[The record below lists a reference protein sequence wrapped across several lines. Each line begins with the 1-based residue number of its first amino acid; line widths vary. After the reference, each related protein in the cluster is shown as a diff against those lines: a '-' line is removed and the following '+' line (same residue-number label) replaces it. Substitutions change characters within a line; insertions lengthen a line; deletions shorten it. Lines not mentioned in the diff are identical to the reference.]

1 MHPSLSDAQRYR
13 AIAVFILVSAIHT
26 AMPRALPAQVR
37 GQPVWF
43 EPAYAYDARAGIDAG
58 HFGETDGST
67 ITAGGSWQI
76 WAGNCR
82 RFSISAAGGVLNPG
96 GPAGTRFTGAAG
108 AQILL
113 NPCPSPLSVSP
124 VTFRFVTGAGLVR
137 GDGVSV
143 WSVPI
148 GIGLG
153 WKVPIPVA
161 QIEPWVVP
169 HVLYREPLRLASS
182 GSGEGSG
189 ERRGGSWTGALS
201 AGFTFGLG
209 EVGGLRVAGTCCRGG
224 VGLGYGL
231 SLWF

>member
-1 MHPSLSDAQRYR
+1 MVQPHRSSAVPRYR
-13 AIAVFILVSAIHT
+13 TVAAFTWFAAIH
-26 AMPRALPAQVR
+26 ALTPLALDAQVR

-82 RFSISAAGGVLNPG
+82 RFSVAAAGGVVNPG
-96 GPAGTRFTGAAG
+96 GPAGARFTGGAG
-108 AQILL
+108 VQTLL
-113 NPCPSPLSVSP
+113 NACPSPLSVSP

-137 GDGVSV
+137 GDGASA

-153 WKVPIPVA
+153 WKLPFPVV

-169 HVLYREPLRLASS
+169 HALYREPLRGAAS
-182 GSGEGSG
+182 GAGGAG
-189 ERRGGSWTGALS
+189 ERRGSWTGAIS

-209 EVGGLRVAGTCCRGG
+209 EMGGVRVAGTCCRGG